1 LRGIVFD
8 GNELRVRDGLEVRE
22 PGPGEVRV
30 RIVRAGVC
38 QSDVSVLK
46 GAIPYPTPV
55 VLGHEGAGVVEALG
69 PGVSAPLA
77 GSHVVLSTLG
87 QCGACP
93 ACDSGRPTLC
103 RSTFGER
110 PTPFSLDG
118 EPHYSFA
125 NVSSFAEHIV
135 VKANQAIPIPASVP
149 MAAAS
154 LIGCAVLTGTG
165 AVWNRARV
173 QPGESVAVVGVGG
186 IGLNVI
192 QAAALSGAQPIVAVD
207 NDASKRELAL
217 AFGAT
222 HFVDTT
228 VGDFATETK
237 RLTGGWGANHVF
249 ECVGAK
255 ELIEQALGCVD
266 WGGNIVILGVPAAGE
281 SVEFLPM
288 ATYLDV
294 SIMGCRYGSA
304 RPFAD
309 VERISRFYQAGKLK
323 LDELVSRE
331 YPLEEIHQL
340 LADMREGRLARGVL
354 EVGAP

>member
-1 LRGIVFD
+1 MRGIVFD
-8 GNELRVRDGLEVRE
+8 GTTVRVRDALEVRD
-22 PGPGEVRV
+22 PGPGELRV

-38 QSDVSVLK
+38 QSDISVLK
-46 GAIPYPTPV
+46 GTIPFPTPL
-55 VLGHEGAGVVEALG
+55 VLGHEGAGVVDALG
-69 PGVSAPLA
+69 PGVVAPPP
-77 GSHVVLSTLG
+77 GTPVVLSTLG
-87 QCGACP
+87 QCGACA

-103 RSTFGER
+103 RSTFGKR
-110 PTPFSLDG
+110 PTPFALDG

-125 NVSSFAEHIV
+125 NVSSFAEYIV

-149 MAAAS
+149 MAAAA

-173 QPGESVAVVGVGG
+173 QPGEAVAVLGVGG

-192 QAAALSGAQPIVAVD
+192 QAAALAGAEPIVAVD
-207 NDASKRELAL
+207 TDAGKAELAL
-217 AFGAT
+217 EFGAT
-222 HFVDTT
+222 HFVDSSSS
-228 VGDFATETK
+228 DFAAEVK

-255 ELIEQALGCVD
+255 RLIEEALGCVD
-266 WGGNIVILGVPAAGE
+266 WGGNVVVLGVPPAGE
-281 SVEFLPM
+281 NVEILPAAM
-288 ATYLDV
+288 YLDV

-309 VERISRFYQAGKLK
+309 VQRITDFYLAGKLK

-331 YPLEEIHQL
+331 YPLDDIHAL
-340 LADMREGRLARGVL
+340 LDDMRGGRLARGVL
-354 EVGAP
+354 QVGAL